1 MEKVRKSDYSID
13 KDTRSLISLRYKT
26 ITKAINKEFWNS
38 NSETDHSRY
47 VGSYG
52 RGTAINVSD
61 LDILVELPYE
71 EYEHF
76 KFLTYNGPSRLLQA
90 IKKAIQETY
99 PRTEVHG
106 DGQVVVVSF
115 SDGMRFEVLPAFKN
129 IKWGIWD
136 GTFIYPDSNMG
147 GNWLSTNP
155 KAEQEAMARINYDSN
170 GLLYD
175 TCKHI
180 RTVRANY
187 FSSYHLSGILIDS
200 FISKA
205 IQGWHWLRDGEEK
218 IYSATSYE
226 QALLNY
232 YRSISYNSIYAPGSG
247 MYVDA
252 YKDWDILGKV
262 LYKMAA

>member
-1 MEKVRKSDYSID
+1 MEKVRKSNYSID

-38 NSETDHSRY
+38 ISETDHSRY

-76 KFLTYNGPSRLLQA
+76 KSLTYNGPSRLLQA

-129 IKWGIWD
+129 IKWGI
-136 GTFIYPDSNMG
+136 
-147 GNWLSTNP
+147 
-155 KAEQEAMARINYDSN
+155 
-170 GLLYD
+170 
-175 TCKHI
+175 
-180 RTVRANY
+180 
-187 FSSYHLSGILIDS
+187 
-200 FISKA
+200 
-205 IQGWHWLRDGEEK
+205 
-218 IYSATSYE
+218 
-226 QALLNY
+226 
-232 YRSISYNSIYAPGSG
+232 
-247 MYVDA
+247 
-252 YKDWDILGKV
+252 
-262 LYKMAA
+262 